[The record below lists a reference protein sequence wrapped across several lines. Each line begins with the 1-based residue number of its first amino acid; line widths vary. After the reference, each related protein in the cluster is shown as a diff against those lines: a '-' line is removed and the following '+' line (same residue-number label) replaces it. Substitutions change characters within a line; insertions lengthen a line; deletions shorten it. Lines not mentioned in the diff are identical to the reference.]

1 MAKLQ
6 LCLILFATIGY
17 FLSGLQVRAMT
28 HIVGGSY
35 GWRLPSANISFYQD
49 WARPRNFTA
58 GDKLVFLF
66 TTGLHNVVEVKKED
80 YDECTQKH
88 VIKTYTNGPAI
99 FELTKPG
106 DHFFICGL
114 SNQFCNGGQKLSIRV
129 MNGDTSSDGG
139 GLFGIITKS
148 SSSSSSADS
157 IYSLGM
163 LSGLLLALMMI
174 INIIFF
180 I

>member
-6 LCLILFATIGY
+6 CRLCLILFATIGC
-17 FLSGLQVRAMT
+17 FLSRLQVRAMT

-35 GWRLPSANISFYQD
+35 GWRFPSANISFYQD

-58 GDKLVFLF
+58 GDKLVFLY
-66 TTGLHNVVEVKKED
+66 TTGMHSVVEVKKED
-80 YDECTQKH
+80 YDDCTQKN
-88 VIKTYTNGPAI
+88 VIKTYTNGPTI

-129 MNGDTSSDGG
+129 MNGDTSSDGTG

-148 SSSSSSADS
+148 SSADS
-157 IYSLGM
+157 IRIRFGM
-163 LSGLLLALMMI
+163 LSGLLLPLI
-174 INIIFF
+174 III
-180 I
+180 IMLLI